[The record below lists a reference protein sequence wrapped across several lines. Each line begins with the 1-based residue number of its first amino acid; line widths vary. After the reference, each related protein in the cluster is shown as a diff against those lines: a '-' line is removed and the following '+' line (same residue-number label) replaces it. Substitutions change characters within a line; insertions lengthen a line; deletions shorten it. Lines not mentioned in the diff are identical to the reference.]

1 MAVVSPVTTISL
13 PPSLVW
19 LSRRAVRAAVSR
31 SKVTVADLVGGE
43 EPGSAVMS
51 MEEIAPLRVR

>member
-1 MAVVSPVTTISL
+1 M
-13 PPSLVW
+13 
-19 LSRRAVRAAVSR
+19 RAAVSR

-51 MEEIAPLRVR
+51 MEEIVPLRVC